1 MRLEMLRL
9 QSQVKKLELEL
20 AAERE
25 YSKALEQ
32 HVNTLAELD

>member
-1 MRLEMLRL
+1 MCSSDL
-9 QSQVKKLELEL
+9 KKLELEL

-32 HVNTLAELD
+32 HVNTLADID